1 MRERKRRPAPAGARW
16 GAAPWLAATAAVA
29 VSFAPLAGLEFDS
42 DRWLPEDHPEER
54 ALDALEREF
63 TPGETL
69 AVVVETPEGAFS
81 REATERIEALEDTL
95 AGALGEAFVSIRS
108 PASAERIAAQGNQVR
123 IESYARSVRQGRLAW
138 GEAYRESFR
147 GGPYGG
153 RLADDAGRY
162 AMILARLGT
171 HEDAE
176 ARMHAMAR
184 VREALERSGE
194 GENVHLA
201 GGATLREAINERVRT
216 QTPLL
221 IAAAA
226 VTVALF
232 LVAALGSIARALPVI
247 AIAGAA
253 IGASLGWVMVLGHK
267 MTVTTMALPVIVAV
281 IAVADALHVIARRD
295 RARERGSAPEKA
307 GKGAISAAFK
317 PCLMTTVTSMVGFG
331 AFAASTLV
339 PLRHFG
345 IDAGAAIA
353 SALALIVAGLW
364 LTFRF
369 EPQGMELPQGRGKVN
384 ALLRAAVEACHA
396 MTSRRPGAILAGAAA
411 VTIALGA
418 GAATL
423 RTETSFLQVFFAR
436 DSTIRADFGVI
447 DEHLGGTGSID
458 IVVDG
463 GARDWFKTMP
473 GLAGVASLQD
483 AVEGTPNARGTRSY
497 AHPVRETHAAFTGRD
512 MLPETPDELAQEM
525 LFLELS
531 RSETKDDVL
540 SPYMDFESRTARIEV
555 QVPDLGQGA
564 LGETLGYVREAMK
577 RTTGGAGLGITLTGF
592 SAFVH
597 SMGGEV
603 LATQVL
609 SLGITIA
616 AVGAIC
622 IIGFGL
628 ARGLL
633 AGAVAILPVVGTL
646 GAMAWLKVP
655 IDFST
660 VMVAGVTLGLGIDD
674 AVHLLH
680 AYHRSR
686 KTNPPAAARREAVAL
701 AGKPILTTTALFM
714 AGFAVLLLSDL
725 VIVQRLAAFTMI
737 GLALALGAS
746 LVVLPAALAKS
757 DGGTQRA

>member
-1 MRERKRRPAPAGARW
+1 MRERKRRPRAAAGAW
-16 GAAPWLAATAAVA
+16 GGALWLAAAAVLI
-29 VSFAPLAGLEFDS
+29 APLAGLEFDS

-54 ALDALEREF
+54 ALDTLEREF
-63 TPGETL
+63 APGETL
-69 AVVVETPEGAFS
+69 AVVVETPDGAFS
-81 REATERIEALEDTL
+81 REATERIEALENAL
-95 AGALGEAFVSIRS
+95 AEALGEELVSIQS

-123 IESYARSVRQGRLAW
+123 IESYARSVRQGRLGW
-138 GEAYRESFR
+138 GEGYRESFS

-162 AMILARLGT
+162 AMILARLDT

-176 ARMHAMAR
+176 GRMQAMAR
-184 VREALERSGE
+184 VREALELSE
-194 GENVHLA
+194 EKENAHLA
-201 GGATLREAINERVRT
+201 GGATLREAINARVRT
-216 QTPLL
+216 QTPQL

-232 LVAALGSIARALPVI
+232 LVAALGSVTRALPVI

-253 IGASLGWVMVLGHK
+253 IGASLGWVVVLGHK

-307 GKGAISAAFK
+307 GKGAISEAFK

-331 AFAASTLV
+331 AFATSTLV

-345 IDAGAAIA
+345 IDASAAIA
-353 SALALIVAGLW
+353 SALALIVVGLW
-364 LTFRF
+364 STFRF
-369 EPQGMELPQGRGKVN
+369 EPEGMELPRGRRKID
-384 ALLRAAVEACHA
+384 ALLRTVVEACHE

-418 GAATL
+418 GVANL

-436 DSTIRADFGVI
+436 DSTIRTDFGVI

-463 GARDWFKTMP
+463 GGRDRFKTMA
-473 GLAGVASLQD
+473 GLAAVASLED
-483 AVEGTPNARGTRSY
+483 AIEGTPNARGTRSY
-497 AHPVRETHAAFTGRD
+497 AHPVRETHTAFTGRD
-512 MLPETPDELAQEM
+512 TLPGTPDELAQEM

-540 SPYMDFESRTARIEV
+540 SPYMDFESRTARIEI

-564 LGETLGYVREAMK
+564 LGETLGHVREAMR
-577 RTTGGAGLGITLTGF
+577 RTGKGYEATLTGF

-597 SMGGEV
+597 TMGDEV
-603 LATQVL
+603 LATQVT

-628 ARGLL
+628 AQGLL

-646 GAMAWLKVP
+646 GAMAWLRVP

-680 AYHRSR
+680 AYNRSR
-686 KTNPPAAARREAVAL
+686 KTSPPGAARREAVAL
-701 AGKPILTTTALFM
+701 AGKPILTTTALFI

-725 VIVQRLAAFTMI
+725 VIVRHLAAFTMI
-737 GLALALGAS
+737 GLALALAAS
-746 LVVLPAALAKS
+746 LVVLPAALAAS
-757 DGGTQRA
+757 DRDGAYGV

>member
-1 MRERKRRPAPAGARW
+1 VRERKRRPAPAGARW
-16 GAAPWLAATAAVA
+16 GAAPWLAAAAAVA

-42 DRWLPEDHPEER
+42 DRWLPEHHPEER

-81 REATERIEALEDTL
+81 REATERIEALEDAL
-95 AGALGEAFVSIRS
+95 AGALGEALVSIRS
-108 PASAERIAAQGNQVR
+108 PASAKRIAAQGNEVR
-123 IESYARSVRQGRLAW
+123 IESYARSVRQERLGW

-153 RLADDAGRY
+153 RLVDNAGRR
-162 AMILARLGT
+162 AMILARLDT

-194 GENVHLA
+194 KENAHLA

-216 QTPLL
+216 QTPQL

-226 VTVALF
+226 ATVALF
-232 LVAALGSIARALPVI
+232 LVAALGSLIRALPVI

-295 RARERGSAPEKA
+295 RARERGSVPEKA
-307 GKGAISAAFK
+307 GKGALSAAFK
-317 PCLMTTVTSMVGFG
+317 PCLMTTVTSMIGFG
-331 AFAASTLV
+331 AFVTSTLV

-369 EPQGMELPQGRGKVN
+369 GPQGMELPQGRGKVD

-418 GAATL
+418 GTTTL
-423 RTETSFLQVFFAR
+423 RTETSFLQVFFAE
-436 DSTIRADFGVI
+436 DSAIRTDFGVI

-483 AVEGTPNARGTRSY
+483 AVERTPNARGTRSY
-497 AHPVRETHAAFTGRD
+497 AQPVRETHAAFTGRD
-512 MLPETPDELAQEM
+512 MLPGTPDELAQEM

-555 QVPDLGQGA
+555 LVPDLGQGA
-564 LGETLGYVREAMK
+564 LGETLGYVREAIK
-577 RTTGGAGLGITLTGF
+577 RTGGAELEITLTGF
-592 SAFVH
+592 SAFVY

-633 AGAVAILPVVGTL
+633 AGAVAILPVAGTL

-680 AYHRSR
+680 AYHQSR

-725 VIVQRLAAFTMI
+725 VIVRRLAAFTMI